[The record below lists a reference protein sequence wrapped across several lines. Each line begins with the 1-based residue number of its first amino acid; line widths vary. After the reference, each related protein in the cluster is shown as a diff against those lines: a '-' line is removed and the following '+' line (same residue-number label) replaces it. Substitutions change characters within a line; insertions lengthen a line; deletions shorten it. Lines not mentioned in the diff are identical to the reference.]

1 MHSNSFLQNRI
12 IPQGISFILF
22 TCHMSIG
29 AILLMLQTAVHLR
42 IRYSNI
48 KELKLDESR
57 ECQNLR
63 RQIHVWKVALEKV
76 LATSKAENLVG
87 DTLRAKIKYMTRK
100 LKKMEQSGTETKESY
115 ELTLHELNEQVRTKK
130 SPFML

>member
-1 MHSNSFLQNRI
+1 
-12 IPQGISFILF
+12 
-22 TCHMSIG
+22 MSIG
-29 AILLMLQTAVHLR
+29 AILLMIQTAVQLR

-57 ECQNLR
+57 QCQNLR
-63 RQIHVWKVALEKV
+63 RQIHVWKVALENV
-76 LATSKAENLVG
+76 MTASKAENLVG

-115 ELTLHELNEQVRTKK
+115 ELTLHELKEQVHKWG
-130 SPFML
+130 SPCAQ